1 MLLFLSCLKAFR
13 LFSVSIISPV
23 DPSTASDGNIVC
35 VNLPVL
41 AETHPPSSARSEDS
55 VRSERK
61 VFRAVGG
68 PKRQAYWQV
77 LPASGK
83 DGQHLSGSPSVRNLV
98 ETLTCVNQCHEH
110 TPCDFVHNAVGASN
124 KIHSSEYSSIYSSVI
139 HYQAA
144 LSLPSVFRKVFRGKR
159 RARPF
164 AVSSN
169 ELTTYDILLEL
180 FIHPLRFLALETV
193 RGSPAGWPCGNGIVN
208 KISEGG
214 PWLAIN
220 PKDCGLASQDLPD
233 CSHIMF
239 RQPRPCLTF
248 LESQSFDNFVS
259 IGFRTPGIRF
269 DFLTTIPV
277 D

>member
-1 MLLFLSCLKAFR
+1 MLLFLSCFKAFR

-23 DPSTASDGNIVC
+23 DPSTASDGDIVC

-41 AETHPPSSARSEDS
+41 AETHPPSFARSEDS

-61 VFRAVGG
+61 VFGAVSG

-83 DGQHLSGSPSVRNLV
+83 DGQHLSGSSSVRYLV

-110 TPCDFVHNAVGASN
+110 TPCDFVHNAIGASD
-124 KIHSSEYSSIYSSVI
+124 KVHSPEYSSIYSSVI

-159 RARPF
+159 RACPF

-180 FIHPLRFLALETV
+180 FIHPFRFLALEAV
-193 RGSPAGWPCGNGIVN
+193 RWSPAGWPCGNSIMN

-214 PWLAIN
+214 PWLAID
-220 PKDCGLASQDLPD
+220 PKDRGLASQDLPD
-233 CSHIMF
+233 CNHIVF
-239 RQPRPCLTF
+239 RQSRLCLAF
-248 LESQSFDNFVS
+248 LESQSFDNSVS
-259 IGFRTPGIRF
+259 VGFRTSRIRF
-269 DFLTTIPV
+269 DLLTTIPV